1 MFTVRAGDF
10 GSCAIRWFL
19 GLLLV
24 AAAAVPAGAVV
35 APTVRVNSGG
45 PAWVAPDGVQW
56 AADAGFSGGRTG
68 SVTASISGT
77 TTPKLYQSARVGTFA
92 YQFAL
97 PDGTYQVTLK
107 FAELWANGANKRKFA
122 VDLNG
127 RRVLDNFDI
136 FAVSGGRYKATDRSF
151 STTVTGGRLLI
162 AFTGQVGNALI
173 CAIEAVAAPPAGG
186 GAPPAVSV
194 TVTPPSAQLTAS
206 QTQTFT
212 AAVSGTANTAVNWS
226 LSPAVGTLSTTG
238 TTAVYTAP
246 STIEQSQ
253 TVEVTATSMADPT
266 KFAKALIT
274 LVPVV
279 AVTVS
284 PATATLKAGQSQ
296 QFVASV
302 TGSTNKSVRWSLSPA
317 VGAISSSGVYS
328 APSSVPVAQQVYVT
342 ATAEADPTKSAS
354 ASVQLEADERVTFT
368 TNSNGLA
375 TLVYKGVDY
384 NYLYG
389 EQLLSWVIFR
399 NADGT
404 TASYTQFPCAR
415 TFSAT
420 SVTHQ
425 CTTGSGPV
433 EIQVNYEHCPPAGIC
448 ADVTLS
454 NRASVPIERALV
466 STLGIRLSQF
476 DQSRSRLVLGPSS
489 PVAWANFVTGQWMLW
504 VDTPAD
510 DTEVSIICGWSIVC
524 KNQPRIWEIKPGE
537 SKRRR
542 FCLRFTSDP
551 ALPAI
556 ALVPEAYERFRE
568 AWPPVVNWPDRRP
581 IMAWWIADNGKISSL
596 NPRGYL
602 WDPNLDVSNRS
613 LFRDRVLQA
622 ARRVRDSM
630 NARPVRPQGLIVWD
644 LEGQEFKHATTYIG
658 DPRVFQFGY
667 ATEMDAVVDEMFAV
681 FRDAGYRVGVTVRPQ
696 YLGWG
701 TALPSQCRFAPEDW
715 FKEYFIKVDNPFG
728 ARFHGCTDPNGEGW
742 TVFPNSN
749 GSQTNYREGQDEEI
763 LALLRSKISYARQRW
778 GATLFYVDSAV
789 YPGGKPLH
797 QRIYRQLQQEFPEIL
812 LIPEQEYLPT
822 LGVGLPYAEARLTGD
837 PKFAP
842 VTWRWAYPAGA
853 FVVAL
858 QNCLDSCWSSNYEH
872 FRVGQKIGDI
882 ALYAQPG
889 QMNLSHLDRIE
900 TMIREARAE
909 ASRVTVQDRASGR
922 ELSFTGQ
929 PDRILNY
936 PVKMRVYFAPSAA
949 AIGSST
955 TYCEAGQWLGENRC
969 ELDLTG
975 MTAAQVRYFDFT
987 GRFVSAEPVMAMPQ

>member
-1 MFTVRAGDF
+1 MFPCF
-10 GSCAIRWFL
+10 AIRGLL
-19 GLLLV
+19 GLLLL
-24 AAAAVPAGAVV
+24 ATASVPAGAVV

-56 AADAGFSGGRTG
+56 LADTGFSGGRTG

-77 TTPKLYQSARVGTFA
+77 TTPRLYQSARVGTFA

-107 FAELWANGANKRKFA
+107 FAELWASAAGRRKFA

-127 RRVLDNFDI
+127 VRVLNNFDI
-136 FAVSGGRYKATDRSF
+136 FAAAGGRYRAIDRSF
-151 STTVTGGRLLI
+151 AASVAGGKLLI
-162 AFTGQVGNALI
+162 RLTGQVGNALI
-173 CAIEAVAAPPAGG
+173 NAIEVVAAPPPGG
-186 GAPPAVSV
+186 AAPPAVSV
-194 TVTPPSAQLTAS
+194 TVTPASAQLTAS

-226 LSPAVGTLSTTG
+226 LSPAVGTLSTSG

-246 STIEQSQ
+246 GTIEQSQ

-266 KFAKALIT
+266 KFAKAWIT

-302 TGSTNKSVRWSLSPA
+302 TGSTNKSVRWSVSPA
-317 VGAISSSGVYS
+317 AGGISSSGVYT

-354 ASVQLEADERVTFT
+354 AVVQLEADERVTFT
-368 TNSNGLA
+368 TSAEGL
-375 TLVYKGVDY
+375 TSLVYKGVDY
-384 NYLYG
+384 NYPYPG
-389 EQLLSWVIFR
+389 EPLLSWVIYR

-404 TASYTQFPCAR
+404 TGSFAQLPCTK
-415 TFSAT
+415 TFTST
-420 SVTHQ
+420 SVTHD

-433 EIQVNYEHCPPAGIC
+433 RIHVDYAECPPAGIC
-448 ADVTLS
+448 ADVTIT
-454 NRASVPIERALV
+454 NRSATATIERALI
-466 STLGIRLSQF
+466 STLGVQMKQL
-476 DQSRSRLVLGPSS
+476 DQQGSNLRLGPDS
-489 PVAWANFVTGQWMLW
+489 PVAWANFGNGQWMMW
-504 VDTPAD
+504 IDTPGD
-510 DTEVSIICGWSIVC
+510 DTDVHIHCGWSVIC

-551 ALPAI
+551 GLRPI
-556 ALVPEAYERFRE
+556 ALVPEAFERFRE

-581 IMAWWIADNGKISSL
+581 IVAWWIADNGGSSAL

-602 WDPNLDVSNRS
+602 WDPNLNVSNAAN
-613 LFRDRVLQA
+613 FRDRVLQA
-622 ARRVRDSM
+622 ARRIRDQM
-630 NARPVRPQGLIVWD
+630 NTRAVRPQGIVIWD
-644 LEGQEFKHATTYIG
+644 LEGQEFLHATTYIG
-658 DPRVFQFGY
+658 DPRVFEFGY
-667 ATEMDAVVDEMFAV
+667 ASEMNAVVDEMFAV
-681 FRDAGYRVGVTVRPQ
+681 FKDAGYRIGVTVRPQ

-701 TALPSQCRFAPEDW
+701 TSLPARCQFDPNDE
-715 FKEYFIKVDNPFG
+715 FKEYYIKVDNPFG
-728 ARFHGCTDPNGEGW
+728 SRFHACTDPNGQGW
-742 TVFPNSN
+742 TIYPRSN
-749 GSQTNYREGQDEEI
+749 GAQTNYRGEQDQEI
-763 LALLRSKISYARQRW
+763 LALLRSKIRYAYQRW

-797 QRIYRQLQQEFPEIL
+797 QRIYRQLQQEFPDIL

-822 LGVGLPYAEARLTGD
+822 LAVGMPYAEGNLWVD
-837 PKFAP
+837 PKFSP
-842 VTWRWAYPAGA
+842 LTWRWAYPNGNY
-853 FVVAL
+853 VVAL
-858 QNCLDSCWSSNYEH
+858 QNCSGSCWSSYYEH
-872 FRVGQKIGDI
+872 FKIGQKIGDI

-889 QMNLSHLDRIE
+889 QMDPVHLDRIE

-909 ASRVTVQDRASGR
+909 ASRVTVRDRASGR
-922 ELSFTGQ
+922 ELSFTGR
-929 PDRILNY
+929 PDRILAY

-949 AIGSST
+949 AMGSST
-955 TYCEAGQWLGENRC
+955 LFCEAGQWLGENRC

-975 MTAAQVRYFDFT
+975 MTAAQIRYFDFT
-987 GRFVSAEPVMAMPQ
+987 GRFVSAEPVTAMPQ